1 MMLNKL
7 LFVCTGNTCRSPM
20 AEVLYKAKCPA
31 GEAASRGVAVDEGD
45 PATENARL
53 AVAQLGLSLEGHAA
67 SQLTQADA
75 DCRILTMTA
84 AHADVARLL
93 LPGADVRRL
102 ACHDITDPY
111 GEDLERYCACRDEIG
126 SAIDAYLVSEM
137 EQICFDDAWSL
148 PAIESFL
155 QNGGVATVRPYG
167 YVLSRE
173 AGGETEL
180 MRIAVLPEFRGQ
192 GYGREL
198 LRQVKVPDM
207 FLEVRAG
214 NAAAR
219 ALYEKEGFS
228 QIGTRRGYY
237 WNGEDAVLYK
247 T

>member
-1 MMLNKL
+1 MQNKL

-20 AEVLYKAKCPA
+20 AEVLYKAKCPDD
-31 GEAASRGVAVDEGD
+31 EVASRGVAVDEGD

-53 AVAQLGLSLEGHAA
+53 AVARLGLSLEGHAA
-67 SQLTQADA
+67 RQLTEADA
-75 DCRILTMTA
+75 ACRFLTMTA

-111 GEDLERYCACRDEIG
+111 GEDLERYCACRDEIRT
-126 SAIDAYLVSEM
+126 AIDAYIVSEM

-155 QNGGVATVRPYG
+155 QNGGVATVCPYG
-167 YVLSRE
+167 YVLTRE

-180 MRIAVLPEFRGQ
+180 MRIAVLPEFRGR

-198 LRQVKVPDM
+198 LGLVKVPNM
-207 FLEVRAG
+207 FLEVRTG

-228 QIGTRRGYY
+228 QIGTRRCYY

>member
-1 MMLNKL
+1 MQNKL

-20 AEVLYKAKCPA
+20 AEVLYKDKCPDDEV
-31 GEAASRGVAVDEGD
+31 GSRGVAVDEGD

-53 AVAQLGLSLEGHAA
+53 AVACIGLSLEGHAA
-67 SQLTQADA
+67 RQLTQADA
-75 DCRILTMTA
+75 ACRILTMTA

-93 LPGADVRRL
+93 LPEADVRRL

-126 SAIDAYLVSEM
+126 NAIDAYLISEM

-155 QNGGVATVRPYG
+155 QNGGVALVRPYG
-167 YVLSRE
+167 YVLTRE

-192 GYGREL
+192 GYGKEL
-198 LRQVKVPDM
+198 LRQVKVPNM

-219 ALYEKEGFS
+219 ALYEKEGFT

-237 WNGEDAVLYK
+237 WNGEDAALYK